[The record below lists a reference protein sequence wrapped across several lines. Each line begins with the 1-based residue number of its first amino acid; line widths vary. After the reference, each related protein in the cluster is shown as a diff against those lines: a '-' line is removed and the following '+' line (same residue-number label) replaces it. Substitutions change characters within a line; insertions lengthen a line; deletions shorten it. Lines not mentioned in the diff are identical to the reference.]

1 MIRPMPKTRTTVSL
15 DEDIFRAVKIKAART
30 GKRDSQ
36 VIEES
41 LRRDLGLDD
50 LAEIWAKVTPAGEV
64 EGQKIAAAEL
74 RAARKERRGAGRS

>member
-1 MIRPMPKTRTTVSL
+1 MSKSRTTVTL
-15 DEDIFRAVKIKAART
+15 DDEVFRAVKIKAART

-50 LAEIWAKVTPAGEV
+50 LEDIWAKVTPVSEHEALP
-64 EGQKIAAAEL
+64 IAYAEL
-74 RAARKERRGAGRS
+74 RAMRGERRAAGGS

>member
-1 MIRPMPKTRTTVSL
+1 MSKTRTTVTL
-15 DEDIFRAVKIKAART
+15 DDDVFRAVKIKAART

-50 LAEIWAKVTPAGEV
+50 LAEIWAKVTPA
-64 EGQKIAAAEL
+64 AEEEDMEL
-74 RAARKERRGAGRS
+74 ATDELHAMRRERRDEGGT

>member
-1 MIRPMPKTRTTVSL
+1 MSKTRTTVTL
-15 DEDIFRAVKIKAART
+15 DEDVYRAVKIKAART

-50 LAEIWAKVTPAGEV
+50 LADIWARVRP
-64 EGQKIAAAEL
+64 AAEGEGMAL
-74 RAARKERRGAGRS
+74 ADAELHAVREEKRATGRS